1 MHYSRLGRT
10 NLRVSLMGLGSGG
23 HDPFGQRHK
32 GIPEADI
39 HRLIH
44 RALGLGVNLF
54 DTAPAYM
61 DSELI
66 LGRALKRI
74 PRDRYLLS
82 TKVGL
87 VKDAAGTELA
97 TEAEIVNSVE
107 ASLRRLNV
115 DVIDLL
121 LVGGFVSEGAYP
133 RIVADQIPVLRRLKQ
148 AGKIRYL
155 GATEKSSDDGAH
167 TWLARSLQDDLFDV
181 VMVAYNLINQSA
193 EQTVFP
199 LCRQKDVG
207 VMAIYTVRSV
217 FSNTQ
222 RLQEI
227 IADFK
232 ARGLIPSDSLP
243 ETDPLGWLLDA
254 DTGSL
259 IEAAYRFVA
268 HHDAVSTVM
277 TGTTNIQHL
286 ENNIAMIDKP
296 PLPAEKIDRL
306 RHLFGHITEVVG
318 N

>member
-10 NLRVSLMGLGSGG
+10 NLRVSLMSLGSGG

-66 LGRALKRI
+66 LGRALKHI

-97 TEAEIVNSVE
+97 TETEIVSSVE

-115 DVIDLL
+115 DVIDIL
-121 LVGGFVSEGAYP
+121 LVGGFVSEGTYG
-133 RIVADQIPVLRRLKQ
+133 RIVADQMPVLRRLRE

-199 LCRQKDVG
+199 LCRQHDVG

-217 FSNTQ
+217 FSNPQ
-222 RLQEI
+222 RLQEV
-227 IADFK
+227 IADLK
-232 ARGLIPSDSLP
+232 ARDLIAPDSLP
-243 ETDPLGWLLDA
+243 EIDPLGWLLDD
-254 DTGSL
+254 DTQNL

-277 TGTTNIQHL
+277 TGTTNVHHL
-286 ENNIAMIDKP
+286 ENNIAMIEKP
-296 PLPAEKIDRL
+296 PLPVEKIDRL
-306 RHLFGHITEVVG
+306 RQLFGHIAEPVG